1 MKKPVAVFSVLL
13 LVFLTACFINDNSQQ
28 TSKSD
33 QSGQKPIIKTVTAP
47 SEIEGLEIPDEPVE
61 YYDQFDWYKEN
72 SEYFFSGFTLSRELI
87 DGKEYYQLLNE
98 KKDVKVIVDKDGNAV
113 VYHNG
118 KSMECEMKALFA
130 ATSDYTAI
138 HLLDLTGDGKDEL
151 VIENGGGGTGVWEG
165 TSDVYDLK
173 TFKKYQIDKDR
184 ILQELGS
191 RITVEPMEIVNSN
204 YLKCRIT
211 DDKGNDYYGYVWVSD
226 DDVSK
231 YSYTPEH
238 FTGHYSIGVG
248 QESQC
253 LVVTGAIPIS
263 PMPASYVGTLHSTL
277 KFNPETESFELSDE
291 LIVEP
296 DQPADEG

>member
-1 MKKPVAVFSVLL
+1 MRKLAAFMLAFFIAL
-13 LVFLTACFINDNSQQ
+13 LTACSGNRPDQQ
-28 TSKSD
+28 ESKTAENE
-33 QSGQKPIIKTVTAP
+33 QTLIIKTVTDP
-47 SEIEGLEIPDEPVE
+47 SEIEGLELPDEPVE

-72 SEYFFSGFTLSRELI
+72 SENFFPGFTLSRELI

-130 ATSDYTAI
+130 ATADYTAI
-138 HLLDLTGDGKDEL
+138 HVLDLTGDGKDEL

-165 TSDVYDLK
+165 TSEVYDLE
-173 TFKKYQIDKDR
+173 TFKKYGIDKDK
-184 ILQELGS
+184 ILKELGS
-191 RITVEPMEIVNSN
+191 RITVEPLEIVNDN
-204 YLKCRIT
+204 YLKCRVT
-211 DDKGNDYYGYVWVSD
+211 DYEGNEYYGYLWVAD

-231 YSYTPEH
+231 YSYIPED

-263 PMPASYVGTLHSTL
+263 PMAASYVGTLHSTL
-277 KFNPETESFELSDE
+277 EFNPETGSFELSDE
-291 LIVEP
+291 LFVELN
-296 DQPADEG
+296 QPSI

>member
-1 MKKPVAVFSVLL
+1 MRKLAAFMLAFFIAL
-13 LVFLTACFINDNSQQ
+13 LTACSGNRPDQQ
-28 TSKSD
+28 ESKTAENE
-33 QSGQKPIIKTVTAP
+33 QTLIIKTVTAP

-98 KKDVKVIVDKDGNAV
+98 GKDIKVIVDKEGNAV

-130 ATSDYTAI
+130 ATADYTAI
-138 HLLDLTGDGKDEL
+138 HVLDLTGDGKDEL

-165 TSDVYDLK
+165 TSEVYDLE
-173 TFKKYQIDKDR
+173 TFKKYGIDKDK
-184 ILQELGS
+184 ILKELGS
-191 RITVEPMEIVNSN
+191 RITVEPLEIVNDN
-204 YLKCRIT
+204 YLKCRVT
-211 DDKGNDYYGYVWVSD
+211 DYEGNEYYGYLWVAD

-231 YSYTPEH
+231 YSYIPED

-263 PMPASYVGTLHSTL
+263 PMAASYVGTLHSTL
-277 KFNPETESFELSDE
+277 EFNPETGSFELSDE
-291 LIVEP
+291 LFVELN
-296 DQPADEG
+296 QPSI